1 VIKRPTLILNFGS
14 QYVQLIARRV
24 RELGVYSEIVPY
36 YISHKEVR
44 EKNPYCLIFSG
55 GPASVYE
62 QDAPLPDPEL
72 YNLNIPILGICYG
85 LQSIVHQLGGV
96 VERSQKQEYG
106 RAKLKVLK
114 EDPLFEGL
122 PKEFDVW
129 MSHADKAVRL
139 PEGFEALAS
148 SENSPYAVI
157 RHRNKAIYGVQFH
170 PEVAHTQYGKE
181 LLRNFLFKVAQ
192 AQQNW
197 SMGNFVEEKIE
208 EIREE
213 VKDAKVICALSGG
226 VDSTVAALLTYRAI
240 GNQLT
245 CVFVNHGL
253 LRKGEVEEVE
263 GYFRRM
269 KLPFYRVDADGLF
282 LERLRGVEDPEEKR
296 RIVGHTFVEVFE
308 REAQKSGAEFL
319 LQGTLYPDVVE
330 SAGIPGAKV
339 IKTHHNVG
347 GLPERMRL
355 RLLEPLRELFKDEVR
370 QVGRLLGVPEEL
382 LMRHPFPGP
391 GLAIRILGEVKGE
404 DLEILREADYIFIQE
419 LKKWRLYNKVWQA
432 FAVLL
437 PVKSVGVMGD
447 VRTYER
453 VVGLRAVDSS
463 DGMTADWSRLPYEF
477 LDHVMRR
484 IINEVK
490 GVNRV
495 VYDISSKPP
504 ATIEWE

>member
-1 VIKRPTLILNFGS
+1 MIRRPIIVLNFGS

-24 RELGVYSEIVPY
+24 REAGIYSEILPY
-36 YISHKEVR
+36 DTSAQEILSRK
-44 EKNPYCLIFSG
+44 PYGIILSG

-62 QDAPLPDPEL
+62 PDAPLPDQ
-72 YNLNIPILGICYG
+72 NIYTLGVPVLGICYG
-85 LQSIVHQLGGV
+85 LQVMAHQLGGK
-96 VERSQKQEYG
+96 VERATKQEYG
-106 RAKLKVLK
+106 RAKLTVIK
-114 EDPLFEGL
+114 EDPIFYGI
-122 PKEFDVW
+122 PREFDVW

-139 PEGFEALAS
+139 PKGFESLAS

-157 RHRNKAIYGVQFH
+157 RHKSKAIYGVQFH
-170 PEVAHTQYGKE
+170 PEVAHTQYGRE
-181 LLRNFLFKVAQ
+181 LLSNFLFKVCGAEK
-192 AQQNW
+192 NW
-197 SMGNFVEEKIE
+197 SMGNFIEEKIE
-208 EIREE
+208 EIKKE
-213 VKDAKVICALSGG
+213 VGSGRVICALSGG
-226 VDSTVAALLTYRAI
+226 VDSTVAALLTYKAV
-240 GNQLT
+240 GNQLK
-245 CVFVNHGL
+245 CIFVNHGL

-263 GYFRRM
+263 GYFKRM
-269 KLPFYRVDADGLF
+269 GLPFYRVDAEELF
-282 LERLRGVEDPEEKR
+282 LERLKGVEDPEEKR
-296 RIVGHTFVEVFE
+296 KIIGHTFVEVFE
-308 REAQKSGAEFL
+308 KEAKRFDAEFL

-347 GLPERMRL
+347 GLPERMKL
-355 RLLEPLRELFKDEVR
+355 KLLEPLRELFKDEVR
-370 QVGRLLGVPEEL
+370 QVGRLLGMPEEV

-391 GLAIRILGEVKGE
+391 GLAIRILGEVKRE
-404 DLEILREADYIFIQE
+404 DLEILREADRIFVEE
-419 LKKWRLYNKVWQA
+419 LKRWGLYDKVWQA

-453 VVGLRAVDSS
+453 VIGLRAVDSS

>member
-1 VIKRPTLILNFGS
+1 
-14 QYVQLIARRV
+14 

-36 YISHKEVR
+36 YISPQEIKA
-44 EKNPYCLIFSG
+44 KSPYCLIFSG

-62 QDAPLPDPEL
+62 EGAPLPNPDI
-72 YNLNIPILGICYG
+72 YNLDIPIFGICYG
-85 LQSIVHQLGGV
+85 LQAIVHQLGGV

-106 RAKLKVLK
+106 RSKLKILK
-114 EDPLFEGL
+114 KDPLFKNL
-122 PKEFDVW
+122 PESFDVW
-129 MSHADKAVRL
+129 MSHADKAVKL
-139 PEGFEALAS
+139 PEAFESLAQ

-157 RHRNKAIYGVQFH
+157 KHREKPIYGVQFH

-181 LLRNFLFKVAQ
+181 IIGNFLFEVCLAEK
-192 AQQNW
+192 NW
-197 SMGNFVEEKIE
+197 SMGDFIKEKTQ
-208 EIREE
+208 EIKKQIGTGR
-213 VKDAKVICALSGG
+213 VICALSGG
-226 VDSTVAALLTYRAI
+226 VDSTVSAMLTYKAV
-240 GNQLT
+240 GDQLH
-245 CVFVNHGL
+245 CIFVNHGL

-263 GYFRRM
+263 GYFRSM
-269 KLPFYRVDADGLF
+269 GLPFKRVDAQGLF

-296 RIVGHTFVEVFE
+296 RIIGHTFIEVFE
-308 REAQKSGAEFL
+308 KEAKKISAQYL

-347 GLPERMRL
+347 GLPERMKL
-355 RLLEPLRELFKDEVR
+355 RLIEPLRELFKDEVR
-370 QVGRLLGVPEEL
+370 QVGTLLGVPEGIL
-382 LMRHPFPGP
+382 KRHPFPGP
-391 GLAIRILGEVKGE
+391 GLAIRILGEVKRE
-404 DLEILREADYIFIQE
+404 DLELLREADHIFIEE
-419 LKKWRLYNKVWQA
+419 LKRWGLYEKVWQA

-490 GVNRV
+490 GINRV

>member
-1 VIKRPTLILNFGS
+1 MIKRPTLILNFGS

-36 YISHKEVR
+36 HISYKEVR

-122 PKEFDVW
+122 PEEFDVW
-129 MSHADKAVRL
+129 MSHADKAVKL
-139 PEGFEALAS
+139 PEDFQSLAS

-157 RHRNKAIYGVQFH
+157 KHKSKPIYGVQFH
-170 PEVAHTQYGKE
+170 PEVAHTQFGKE
-181 LLRNFLFKVAQ
+181 LLGNFLFKVAH

-208 EIREE
+208 EIKEE

-245 CVFVNHGL
+245 CIFVNHGL
-253 LRKGEVEEVE
+253 LR
-263 GYFRRM
+263 
-269 KLPFYRVDADGLF
+269 
-282 LERLRGVEDPEEKR
+282 RGRWKR
-296 RIVGHTFVEVFE
+296 WR
-308 REAQKSGAEFL
+308 A
-319 LQGTLYPDVVE
+319 
-330 SAGIPGAKV
+330 
-339 IKTHHNVG
+339 
-347 GLPERMRL
+347 
-355 RLLEPLRELFKDEVR
+355 
-370 QVGRLLGVPEEL
+370 
-382 LMRHPFPGP
+382 
-391 GLAIRILGEVKGE
+391 ILGG
-404 DLEILREADYIFIQE
+404 
-419 LKKWRLYNKVWQA
+419 
-432 FAVLL
+432 
-437 PVKSVGVMGD
+437 
-447 VRTYER
+447 
-453 VVGLRAVDSS
+453 
-463 DGMTADWSRLPYEF
+463 
-477 LDHVMRR
+477 
-484 IINEVK
+484 
-490 GVNRV
+490 
-495 VYDISSKPP
+495 
-504 ATIEWE
+504 